1 MTNKELFQ
9 YCLDENGSPISIRMR
24 WHNIKCHKEI
34 YDYLINYFVD
44 ADDINSSSTEILY
57 RIMNNISVKPV
68 CPVCGKPIKFKRFNR
83 GYGLFCNNK
92 CRRSKIGEQLV
103 REKTTNTFIEKYGCE
118 CASQHNEVK
127 EKMKAT
133 CRERYG
139 GNSPSCSKEIMEKQL
154 ETKRAIYGE
163 HMEKIVEKTK
173 ATNLERY
180 GVEYTSQNREIMQ
193 KIINTSQE
201 RHGALFNPEK
211 TKETCLEKYGVE
223 KYSLSED
230 IKIKRKNT
238 LIARYNVDVPLK
250 NKNIL
255 EKQKKT
261 MVEKYGYDHN
271 FKDPKLIEKLK
282 SPEIREQQWET
293 KKKKGTTNTSKI
305 EEQFAKYLEDNNY
318 TFERNYID
326 NRYPYHVDFYL
337 KDFDLF
343 IEIQGTWTHGGHPYN
358 KLNEDD
364 QKRLLEMK
372 SKNSSYYNSA
382 IRSWTIRDVE
392 KRECAQRNNLNYL
405 EIFSCDLDICIITFK
420 QKVNNINKF
429 INK

>member
-34 YDYLINYFVD
+34 YDYLINYFDD
-44 ADDINSSSTEILY
+44 ADDTNSSSTEILY
-57 RIMNNISVKPV
+57 RIMHNISVKPI
-68 CPVCGKPIKFKRFNR
+68 CPVCGKPNKFKRFDK
-83 GYGLFCNNK
+83 GYGLFCSNK
-92 CRRSKIGEQLV
+92 CRRSKEGEQIV
-103 REKTTNTFIEKYGCE
+103 REKTNNTFIEKYGYK
-118 CASQHNEVK
+118 CASQNNEVK

-133 CRERYG
+133 WQEKYG
-139 GNSPSCSKEIMEKQL
+139 DHSTLAYKNMIEKCL
-154 ETKRAIYGE
+154 KTKREKYGE
-163 HMEKIVEKTK
+163 HMEKVMEKTK

-180 GVEYTSQNREIMQ
+180 GVEYTAQNPECLQ
-193 KIINTSQE
+193 KMINTCQE
-201 RHGALFNPEK
+201 RYGALFNPEK

-238 LIARYNVDVPLK
+238 LIEHYNVDVPLK
-250 NKNIL
+250 NKDIL
-255 EKQKKT
+255 EKQKET
-261 MVEKYGYDHN
+261 MVKKYGYDHN

-282 SPEIREQQWET
+282 SPEIRERQWET
-293 KKKKGTTNTSKI
+293 KKEKGTTNTSKI

-318 TFERNYID
+318 VFERNYMD

-337 KDFDLF
+337 NDFDLF

-358 KLNEDD
+358 ALNEDV

-392 KRECAQRNNLNYL
+392 KRECAKRNNLNYL
-405 EIFSCDLDICIITFK
+405 EVFSCDLDECIQLFE
-420 QKVNNINKF
+420 QKVNNI
-429 INK
+429 IIS